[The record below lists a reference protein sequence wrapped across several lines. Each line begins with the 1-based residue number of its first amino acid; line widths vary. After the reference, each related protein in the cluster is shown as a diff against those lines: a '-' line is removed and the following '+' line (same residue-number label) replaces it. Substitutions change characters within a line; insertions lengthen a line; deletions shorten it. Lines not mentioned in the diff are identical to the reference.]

1 MFFFAL
7 RMNRGPLAEQEFF
20 GADSIGLSDVG
31 LDVDK
36 ANFTDAF
43 TRAGF
48 DRVAN
53 RVRRID

>member
-1 MFFFAL
+1 
-7 RMNRGPLAEQEFF
+7 MNRGPLAEQEFF